1 MTMTSDAESLD
12 TLARTLEGSK
22 ELRQPRQTLSSVS
35 LTCFGGVSTDLPFR
49 AIQILR
55 DHGIV
60 ADNYVFSPHSVN
72 LIIPAESREAAVKAL
87 HTLT

>member
-1 MTMTSDAESLD
+1 
-12 TLARTLEGSK
+12 
-22 ELRQPRQTLSSVS
+22 
-35 LTCFGGVSTDLPFR
+35 LPFK
-49 AIQILR
+49 AIQILG